1 MNLRDLHYVVAVA
14 DEGNMARAAERCHVS
29 QSTLSIQ
36 IKKLEETLGVPVFE
50 RSTKW
55 LRTTRAGEEVVR
67 IARGIVTQERELRAV
82 GVRNRDPFE
91 GELRLGT
98 FPTLAPYWFPK
109 IVPRLRETFPKLRF
123 ALVEEKTPELAGR
136 LREGTLD
143 CAVMAEE
150 GGEAEGDFAGVALFR
165 EPFLLAVPARH
176 RLALAGKKKV
186 AAADL
191 EKETVLLLEEGH
203 CLRGQVL
210 SFCSRIGVGE
220 AGSYRATSLETLRSM
235 VALGAG
241 VTLVPRSAVEAR
253 PDALRYLPFAG
264 EAPSRTLSLHWR
276 KSDARGM
283 LFAALGKALKGE

>member
-1 MNLRDLHYVVAVA
+1 
-14 DEGNMARAAERCHVS
+14 MARAAERCHVS

-36 IKKLEETLGVPVFE
+36 VKKLEETLGVPVFE

-82 GVRNRDPFE
+82 GARHRDPFE

-109 IVPRLRETFPKLRF
+109 IVPRLREVFPKLRF

-150 GGEAEGDFAGVALFR
+150 GGEAEGDFAGVSLFR
-165 EPFLLAVPARH
+165 EPFLLAVPASH
-176 RLALAGKKKV
+176 RLAGRKKV
-186 AAADL
+186 AAAEL
-191 EKETVLLLEEGH
+191 ERETVLLLEEGH

-241 VTLVPRSAVEAR
+241 VTLVPRSAVAVR

-276 KSDARGM
+276 KTDARGP
-283 LFAALGKALKGE
+283 LFTALGKALKGE